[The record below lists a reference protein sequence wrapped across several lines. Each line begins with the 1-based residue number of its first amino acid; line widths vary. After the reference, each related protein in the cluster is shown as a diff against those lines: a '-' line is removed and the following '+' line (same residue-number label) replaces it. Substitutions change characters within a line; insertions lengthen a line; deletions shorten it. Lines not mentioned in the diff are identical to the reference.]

1 MSLNKRSLLLYIT
14 IIETQEGNAML
25 TDILLT
31 CIKNMLAIFSAS
43 KRQKIK
49 NIELEFEKQYSSN
62 KKSESPLLCFYFLSK
77 ILINL
82 FFRALENSK
91 TYNWWNKPSYMV
103 PLCTCTT
110 RFFYKN
116 NFIRTP
122 RLKFAQKLSTS

>member
-1 MSLNKRSLLLYIT
+1 MSLNKRSLLLYIIT
-14 IIETQEGNAML
+14 IETQEGNAML

-31 CIKNMLAIFSAS
+31 CIKNMLVIFSAS

-49 NIELEFEKQYSSN
+49 NIELEIEKQYSSN

-91 TYNWWNKPSYMV
+91 TYNWWNKPSYLV
-103 PLCTCTT
+103 PLCTCLYTL
-110 RFFYKN
+110 F
-116 NFIRTP
+116 
-122 RLKFAQKLSTS
+122 L